1 MLCSPSGAKSV
12 PKQLPGLLSAAMIGA
27 LYHTLRSD
35 DPAAAFPILR
45 AMSTETPSPASQRR
59 RQCAAAV
66 AAAAAACLAPLVVF
80 LAVLV
85 LVPSLIPR
93 LLLRPHHV
101 VPYVASG
108 ELRALAFDA
117 AASAVTYNL
126 SAVLRFDGPPN
137 LYARRYT
144 GIRAAPFYAGQEL
157 GAAVALPGF
166 TQRSGG
172 GNALPVAWAGVQRV
186 PPGRR
191 ARAVAAA
198 LARERAE
205 EWISV
210 KVAVRAAQ
218 DGAESD
224 FACVLS
230 FPVPHKRDGGGA
242 GNGAAPGVFDGGSCI
257 DAIRTEF

>member
-1 MLCSPSGAKSV
+1 
-12 PKQLPGLLSAAMIGA
+12 
-27 LYHTLRSD
+27 
-35 DPAAAFPILR
+35 
-45 AMSTETPSPASQRR
+45 
-59 RQCAAAV
+59 
-66 AAAAAACLAPLVVF
+66 
-80 LAVLV
+80 
-85 LVPSLIPR
+85 
-93 LLLRPHHV
+93 
-101 VPYVASG
+101 
-108 ELRALAFDA
+108 
-117 AASAVTYNL
+117 
-126 SAVLRFDGPPN
+126 
-137 LYARRYT
+137 
-144 GIRAAPFYAGQEL
+144 
-157 GAAVALPGF
+157 VALPGF

-205 EWISV
+205 GWISV

-257 DAIRTEF
+257 DAVRTEF